1 MAGLMRSFILINML
15 LFSSLLQA
23 EGIEFFEGDFEEAF
37 AMANTSGKLVF
48 VDAYAQWCGPCKRMA
63 ATTFKDSKVGE
74 FFNET
79 FINMKIDMEKGQG
92 LRFRKK
98 YPVSAYPTLMFINGE
113 GEIVHK
119 ATGGKDVDGIIQLA
133 KLAMRKDDRSDSFAK
148 KYEAGDRDYDLVLNY
163 ITALNK
169 VGKPSLKISNE
180 YLRSNP
186 DITEE
191 QKAAFLFEAATDADS
206 RLFDQMLGYKSKLEK
221 IKGKE
226 IVIAQI
232 EKACCKTVEK
242 AVEYENEDLL
252 KRAKEKMKKNAKSAY
267 KAFDIKSD
275 MDYFEGIGKVDKY
288 LDKTEEYTKKIIKD
302 NADELLEQ
310 GKHLAKNY
318 QSNPKAVALVK
329 TSYERSLALNDSP
342 DGRVDYASTLHK
354 LKDTDLAI
362 NQAKLAKQM
371 IEKKGDNPAKVD
383 RLIKFLESTR

>member
-1 MAGLMRSFILINML
+1 MTGLIRSFVFINFFLFATILP
-15 LFSSLLQA
+15 A
-23 EGIEFFEGDFEEAF
+23 EGIEFFDGDYEEAF
-37 AMANTSGKLVF
+37 ELANTSGKLVF
-48 VDAYAQWCGPCKRMA
+48 VDAYAEWCGPCKRMA
-63 ATTFKDSKVGE
+63 ATTFKDSKVGD
-74 FFNET
+74 FFNKT

-92 LRFRKK
+92 LRFRQK

-133 KLAMRKDDRSDSFAK
+133 KLAMRKDDRSGSFAK
-148 KYEAGDRDYDLVLNY
+148 KYEAGNRDYDLVMNY

-186 DITEE
+186 DITDE

-206 RLFDQMLGYKSKLEK
+206 RLFDMMVDYKSTLEK

-226 IVIAQI
+226 IVVAQI

-242 AVEYENEDLL
+242 AVEYESEDLL

-275 MDYFEGIGKVDKY
+275 MDFFEGVGKIDQY
-288 LDKTEEYTKKIIKD
+288 LERTEEYTKKIIKD
-302 NADELLEQ
+302 DPDMLLEQ
-310 GKHLAKNY
+310 GQHLVKNY
-318 QSNPKAVALVK
+318 QSNPKAVALIK
-329 TSYERSLALNDSP
+329 TSYERSLKLKDSP
-342 DGRVDYASTLHK
+342 DGRIDYASTLHK
-354 LKDTDLAI
+354 LKNTDLAI
-362 NQAKLAKQM
+362 SQAKLAKQM
-371 IEKKGDNPAKVD
+371 IEKTGENPTKVD
-383 RLIKFLESTR
+383 RLIKFLESAR